1 VEQRTQQPGPGD
13 ISELVRRWAEG
24 RPGALDEL
32 FLRTYRELR
41 RVARQQMRRERPHHS
56 LQITALVNEAYLRL
70 VEQRGGRAADRA
82 EFFAAAAGTMRR
94 ILVDHARARGRQ
106 KRAGGAVRV
115 PFDETTIVAPQRDA
129 SLVALDEALDD
140 LERYDRRKASVVEL
154 RYFGGLTVEE
164 AAQVLDLSPITV
176 KRDWAFARAWLHRRM
191 RHHDADRSG
200 GGRNTT

>member
-1 VEQRTQQPGPGD
+1 MEQCTQQPGPGA
-13 ISELVRRWAEG
+13 ISELVRRWAAG

-41 RVARQQMRRERPHHS
+41 RVARQQMRRERQYHS